1 MSFREIIL
9 TVIAA
14 AALSATVAIGASRGQ
29 SMIEEAWS
37 HAGLSGTFAG
47 PAPGAPPGPAVL
59 IIVGSGPTDRNGNG
73 PFMSTDLYRQL
84 AAGLAEAGIRSLRY
98 DKRGQG
104 GSAGV
109 IARQEDLRFE
119 QYVGDAVAAVRDLAA
134 RKDVSSVVIAGH
146 SEGGLVAILA
156 ARQTTIA
163 GLVVL
168 SAFGRTLAD
177 GLREQLRNANP
188 PALRQQAFDIIGV
201 LSRGGRVAEVPPELA
216 PLFHPSLQPY
226 FASFINI
233 DPAKELAQVTTPVLL
248 LYGARD
254 LQVSLADR
262 DALAAAR
269 PDARVVTLPE
279 ANHILK
285 RAPADAQ
292 GNVKTYADRSLPL
305 DPGVLPPIVE
315 FVHKVAR

>member
-1 MSFREIIL
+1 M
-9 TVIAA
+9 VGAV
-14 AALSATVAIGASRGQ
+14 ALSTVTDIRASRGQ
-29 SMIEEAWS
+29 AMTEEVWS
-37 HAGLSGTFAG
+37 HAGLGGTFAG

-59 IIVGSGPTDRNGNG
+59 IIVGSGPTDRDGNG
-73 PFMSTDLYRQL
+73 PLISTDMYRKL

-104 GSAGV
+104 GSAGLV
-109 IARQEDLRFE
+109 ARQEDLRFE
-119 QYVGDAVAAVRDLAA
+119 QYVGDAIEAMRDLAA

-156 ARQTTIA
+156 ARQAPVA

-168 SAFGRTLAD
+168 SAFGRSLAD
-177 GLREQLRNANP
+177 GLREQLRTAIL
-188 PALRQQAFDIIGV
+188 PALQPQAFAIIDV
-201 LSRGGRVAEVPPELA
+201 LARGGRVAEVPPELA

-226 FASFINI
+226 FASFMNI
-233 DPAKELAQVTTPVLL
+233 DPAKELAQVKMPALL

-254 LQVSLADR
+254 LQVSLAHR

-269 PDARVVTLPE
+269 PDAQVVTLPE

-292 GNVKTYADRSLPL
+292 GNFKTYADRGIPL
-305 DPGVLPPIVE
+305 DPGVLPPIVS
-315 FVHKVAR
+315 FVRSVAKP